1 MYRWHGGFAVSDIDT
16 MANGYDNVAED
27 DGRIGKRM
35 VDSYELYKGS
45 FGFSPG
51 RTQRTRRVADCM
63 DLAKARQPDF
73 VAGAGKEAPGSV
85 RSSPSSV
92 SPGSKRRSEFER
104 RESKENHP
112 GPSLFGFRFTEVRA
126 LLLLNVIAVLYGT
139 NTT

>member
-1 MYRWHGGFAVSDIDT
+1 
-16 MANGYDNVAED
+16 MANGTSNMSED

-35 VDSYELYKGS
+35 VDSYEQYKWS

-73 VAGAGKEAPGSV
+73 KAHAGKKSPGSV
-85 RSSPSSV
+85 A
-92 SPGSKRRSEFER
+92 GSKQRAELAR
-104 RESKENHP
+104 RESKDDHNAP
-112 GPSLFGFRFTEVRA
+112 LLFGFRFTEVRA